1 MDYKLDFHDKV
12 VLVTGAAQGMGRC
25 IAVGFGSLGALVIL
39 DDIAGNRAKLEETA
53 ELVKRAGGKALP
65 IIADITDAAEVEKM
79 AGRIKAETGR
89 VDVLINNAGLYRRGA
104 STEFKEQDWDKVSN
118 TNIKAHFFVAGTIA
132 KNFMIPQKSGKIV
145 FTSSTAA
152 FFGTPGGVAYCVS
165 KAAVLQ
171 ISRALAVEWAQHNI
185 QVNAIAPGYISTDFI
200 GGFAHDQAFLD
211 FMNSRVPAK
220 RIGQP
225 EEVVGAVLFLSSP
238 MADYITGAHIEI
250 DGGRTACG

>member
-1 MDYKLDFHDKV
+1 MEYKLDFRDKV

-25 IAVGFGSLGALVIL
+25 IAVGFGSLGAQVVV
-39 DDIAGNRAKLEETA
+39 DDIGVNLSKLNETA
-53 ELVKRAGGKALP
+53 DLVKKAGGKALP
-65 IIADITDAAEVEKM
+65 IVADITDTAEVEKM
-79 AGRIKAETGR
+79 AEQIKAETGR

-104 STEFKEQDWDKVSN
+104 STEFKESDWDKVSN

-132 KNFMIPQKSGKIV
+132 RNFMIPKKSGKIV

-185 QVNAIAPGYISTDFI
+185 QVNAIAPGYIATDFI
-200 GGFAHDQAFLD
+200 GGFMNDQAYLD
-211 FMNSRVPAK
+211 FINSRVPAK
-220 RIGQP
+220 RIAQP
-225 EEVVGAVLFLSSP
+225 EEVVGAVLFLCSP